1 MRNQFI
7 AGLSMIGLLAMGGCG
22 YHTVNSASHIP
33 SAIHT
38 VAVPVFEN
46 RTQLPHLEMWM
57 TQDVTRELTA
67 RTAIEVVPK
76 SAGDADAT
84 LKGVILTQTAAPL
97 TYTSNPTT
105 TTTSSYLIT
114 VTAKVTL
121 VDAHGKVLYEN
132 DNYSFRQMYE
142 STEQLSSF
150 IEEDSPALQRLAR
163 DFAKAVVSD
172 MLESF

>member
-1 MRNQFI
+1 MRSKFI
-7 AGLSMIGLLAMGGCG
+7 AGLAFLLLAVTGCG
-22 YHTVNSASHIP
+22 YHTVGSASHIP
-33 SAIHT
+33 AGVHL

-67 RTAIEVVPK
+67 RTKISVVPK
-76 SAGDADAT
+76 TADADAV
-84 LKGVILTQTAAPL
+84 LKGVILTETALPL

-105 TTTSSYLIT
+105 TTTSSYVVT

-121 VDAHGKVLYEN
+121 TDAHGHVLFEN
-132 DNYSFRQMYE
+132 DNYSFREVYE
-142 STEQLSSF
+142 STEQLASF
-150 IEEDSPALQRLAR
+150 IEEDSPALRRLSK
-163 DFAKAVVSD
+163 DFAKSVVSD